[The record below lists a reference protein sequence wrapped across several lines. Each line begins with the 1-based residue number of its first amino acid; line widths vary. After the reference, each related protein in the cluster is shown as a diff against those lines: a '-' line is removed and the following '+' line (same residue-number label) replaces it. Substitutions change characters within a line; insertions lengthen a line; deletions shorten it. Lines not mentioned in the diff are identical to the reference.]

1 MVRNYTTRPDR
12 GRHGALTNGSSYK
25 RRATGIRIGKPE
37 FPAAIFVTPRGT
49 RLDPHNVRHACG
61 RVLAKAKLPGHFTP
75 HSLRHTYASILISEG
90 KPIAYVQAQLGH
102 ASITL
107 TVDTYGKW
115 LPTADRGAVDSLHD
129 TPWRQTPRIDAPRLV
144 AGDVKSPLE
153 EESTTGHDEPR
164 PRNPD
169 EYER

>member
-1 MVRNYTTRPDR
+1 MVRKAEALRR
-12 GRHGALTNGSSYK
+12 GWR
-25 RRATGIRIGKPE
+25 E

-49 RLDPHNVRHACG
+49 RFDPHNVHHAFA
-61 RVLAKAKLPGHFTP
+61 RVLTKAKLPGHFTP

-115 LPTADRGAVDSLHD
+115 LPSADRSAVDTLD
-129 TPWRQTPRIDAPRLV
+129 DEPWQRTPRIDAPRLV
-144 AGDVKSPLE
+144 ANGW
-153 EESTTGHDEPR
+153 
-164 PRNPD
+164 
-169 EYER
+169 